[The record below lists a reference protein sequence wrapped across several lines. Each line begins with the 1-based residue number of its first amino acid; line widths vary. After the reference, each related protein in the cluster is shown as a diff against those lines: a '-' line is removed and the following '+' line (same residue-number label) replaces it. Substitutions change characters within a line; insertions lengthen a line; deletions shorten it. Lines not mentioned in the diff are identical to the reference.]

1 MFFRILKKLKYR
13 FIQTS
18 YSQAGEDAI
27 IRYLFADYGL
37 SKISYLDLG
46 TNTPD
51 YGNNTYWFYLN
62 NSTGVCVEADS
73 SLINRI
79 KKVRT
84 NDIVLNLGVST
95 SFEKEE
101 YFFIFNQPDLNTFNE
116 LEANEKSKSGKF
128 KILSKKLVKLV
139 TINSIL
145 DKYFKNCPDLLSIDI
160 EGLDLDVLQSLDF
173 NKYPIKVICA
183 ETCLYSENHIR
194 SKNINLIDFMESRN
208 YEVYASTYINTI
220 FVNKDWFY
228 KKSNV

>member
-1 MFFRILKKLKYR
+1 MIFNLLKKIKFLLTR
-13 FIQTS
+13 TS
-18 YSQAGEDAI
+18 FSQAGEDAI

-46 TNTPD
+46 TNSPD

-95 SFEKEE
+95 SYEKEE
-101 YFFIFNQPDLNTFNE
+101 YFYIFNQPDLNTFNE
-116 LEANEKSKSGKF
+116 LEAIEKAKSGKY
-128 KILSKKLVKLV
+128 KILSKKLVSLV
-139 TINSIL
+139 SINTIL
-145 DKYFKNCPDLLSIDI
+145 EKYFTNCPDLLSIDI
-160 EGLDLDVLQSLDF
+160 EGLDLDVLKSLDF

-194 SKNINLIDFMESRN
+194 SKNINLIQFMETKN
-208 YEVYASTYINTI
+208 YEVYGTTYINTI
-220 FVNKDWFY
+220 HVSMLY
-228 KKSNV
+228 G